1 MKYRIHRLE
10 VKEDMAQ
17 VKLESFL
24 NQLEGEVIA
33 IVPYV
38 TPTFQ
43 GMGATSKVDFLLIV
57 EKANYR
63 TSTVLKDWAEEA
75 AILLNMY
82 AEEEVEAKG
91 GATPATISA
100 SNMSLAL
107 RKSGIDLLPCVISLD
122 ASILSV

>member
-57 EKANYR
+57 EKVN
-63 TSTVLKDWAEEA
+63 
-75 AILLNMY
+75 
-82 AEEEVEAKG
+82 
-91 GATPATISA
+91 
-100 SNMSLAL
+100 
-107 RKSGIDLLPCVISLD
+107 
-122 ASILSV
+122 